1 MDALAEARKEKGLDD
16 ENLDTDFDPEIF
28 VDQQF
33 KDFSIN
39 DLRDHQQAILNMFY

>member
-16 ENLDTDFDPEIF
+16 EQLDTDFDPEFF

-33 KDFSIN
+33 KDFTIN
-39 DLRDHQQAILNMFY
+39 DLRDHQ